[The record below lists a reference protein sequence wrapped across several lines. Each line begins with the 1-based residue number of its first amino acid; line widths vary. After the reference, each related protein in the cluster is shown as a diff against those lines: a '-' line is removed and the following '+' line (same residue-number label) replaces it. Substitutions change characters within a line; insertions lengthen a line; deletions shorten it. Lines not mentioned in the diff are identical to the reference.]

1 MAVLSKAD
9 FAPEPKAICNLYT
22 NSKREGKGRTGE
34 PATISV
40 SIASDENAKCDIT
53 VGLQSPKLPLNL
65 GAYGHGE
72 RFVFSVGAERSYTPP
87 ASVCTSGR
95 LKDAA
100 VSKRIHRD
108 VFRSNRMATI
118 RNSVFAEGT

>member
-40 SIASDENAKCDIT
+40 SIASGENAKCDIT

-72 RFVFSVGAERSYTPP
+72 EVRFFG
-87 ASVCTSGR
+87 G
-95 LKDAA
+95 
-100 VSKRIHRD
+100 
-108 VFRSNRMATI
+108 
-118 RNSVFAEGT
+118 G